1 VIACVGGTLTL
12 SAQTATAPPPHP
24 RTSTSEPRPPLPWR
38 SVIPLAV
45 VCACLGVLFGAAEV
59 TTVAFAEERGHKA
72 VSGALLAL
80 WAFGSLSA
88 GVITGAIHWRRG
100 PSYRVRWG
108 SFAMAAAMV
117 PLYFVHSLPLMGA
130 VLFVAGFAIA
140 PTMIAAMSLTEAVV
154 PSGRLT
160 EGMAIMQTGLV
171 AGVAPGATLSGL
183 VVDHQGASP
192 AYLVSVA
199 AGLVAAL
206 AAQALP
212 RTRS

>member
-1 VIACVGGTLTL
+1 M
-12 SAQTATAPPPHP
+12 
-24 RTSTSEPRPPLPWR
+24 PWR
-38 SVIPLAV
+38 SVVPLAI
-45 VCACLGVLFGAAEV
+45 VCAALGVLFGAAEV
-59 TTVAFAEERGHKA
+59 TTVAFADERGHKA

-80 WAFGSLSA
+80 WALGSLSA
-88 GVITGAIHWRRG
+88 GVISGAVHWRRG
-100 PSYRVRWG
+100 PSFRVRWG
-108 SFAMAAAMV
+108 AVAMAGAMV
-117 PLYFVHSLPLMGA
+117 PLTFIGSLPLMGL

-154 PSGRLT
+154 PPSRLT

-183 VVDHQGASP
+183 VVDHQGASA

-206 AAQALP
+206 AAQTLP
-212 RTRS
+212 RQRSRPGTTIPA